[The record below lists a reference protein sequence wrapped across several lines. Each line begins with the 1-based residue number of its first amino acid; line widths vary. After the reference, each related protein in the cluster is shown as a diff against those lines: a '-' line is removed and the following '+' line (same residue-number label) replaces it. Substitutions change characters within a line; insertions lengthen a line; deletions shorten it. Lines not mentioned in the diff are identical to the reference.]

1 MDEYFCTSCGA
12 ILNNQYGFD
21 PDVGTWTCTEC
32 NQHLMDEDVY
42 EGDVFEGVAWYCD
55 NCGVLLNKQFGFM
68 DSFGTWTC
76 TECYHINGITE
87 DDIIK
92 DSDNNLQC
100 PNCYSVLDDQW
111 LFDKNNYEWTC
122 TSCGAY
128 LHHNY
133 SDDNYSIVEEDD
145 EDDDECESEKIELHN
160 SSRSNSSRKINSD
173 STTFVDER
181 LKLPDERLRKK
192 RIKAFFLNG
201 KKIPIGYDYNE
212 LLRRNIAEV
221 YAALHNKAFN
231 NIKIIPSKDIY
242 ASSPY
247 KVGEVEQI
255 MVGGIFY
262 FESIN
267 KFKYDTEIVITYHEK
282 REIKVPFSANA
293 LHKLN
298 CDEVTLRLQ
307 DLGFKSVRKYP
318 IKDLVTGWLI
328 KDGSVERVSIAGND
342 NFKANTTYPYDAKI
356 VIEFHTFKTRK

>member
-42 EGDVFEGVAWYCD
+42 EGDFFEGVAWYCD
-55 NCGVLLNKQFGFM
+55 NCGVLLNKQFGFT

-87 DDIIK
+87 DDII
-92 DSDNNLQC
+92 
-100 PNCYSVLDDQW
+100 
-111 LFDKNNYEWTC
+111 E
-122 TSCGAY
+122 
-128 LHHNY
+128 
-133 SDDNYSIVEEDD
+133 

-173 STTFVDER
+173 STTFVDEK

-262 FESIN
+262 FESTN

-307 DLGFKSVRKYP
+307 DLGFESVRKYP

-342 NFKANTTYPYDAKI
+342 NFKANSTYPYDAKI